1 MKKLWIAV
9 HTIALCALLGASTSA
24 PAGTVTFKKAFIEK
38 YKNRATIDATFIVDH
53 AHPRPNPPKND
64 GDMHVAG
71 RAQNDVGL
79 PMVAEV
85 MNAAAKNQG
94 TAVQDIHQ
102 DEGDNKPVAVSG
114 VWRVWFE
121 HPSTTPQIQFNKV
134 PPAQNTNPDHCF
146 EIHPIT
152 RFAGVAIPGSF
163 QFVPGFVPHDAKTA
177 FASYEKLTVSL
188 KVSATAVS
196 INSAK
201 AGFNYTDFFIEFAGQ
216 PQPLDD
222 GGMVVLA
229 NVLGESQGEPI
240 VEKVRMIFVPDTP
253 PAIQLKSKPP
263 QEGDEWHVLGIPR
276 LSLEA
281 ISSWVKAGGGDAAK
295 RKLPYEMIIVG
306 VEQK

>member
-1 MKKLWIAV
+1 MKRFLIFIYAF
-9 HTIALCALLGASTSA
+9 ALCAILAAPASA

-85 MNAAAKNQG
+85 MNAASKTQT

-102 DEGDNKPVAVSG
+102 DEGDNTPVAVSG
-114 VWRVWFE
+114 VWRIWFE
-121 HPSTTPQIQFNKV
+121 HPSTAPQIQFDPV

-152 RFAGVAIPGSF
+152 KFAGVAVPNSF
-163 QFVPGFVPHDAKTA
+163 QFVKGFVPHDAKTA

-188 KVSATAVS
+188 KVSSTAVS

-201 AGFNYTDFFIEFAGQ
+201 AGFNYTDFFIEFAGKA
-216 PQPLDD
+216 QPLDD

-229 NVLGESQGEPI
+229 NVLGESQGEVI
-240 VEKVRMIFVPDTP
+240 AENIRMIFVPDTP
-253 PAIQLKSKPP
+253 PAIQLKSRPP
-263 QEGDEWHVLGIPR
+263 KAGDEWHVLGIPR
-276 LSLEA
+276 LSLDA
-281 ISSWVKAGGGDAAK
+281 ISSWVKAGGGDASK

-306 VEQK
+306 VE